1 MSSRNA
7 YLSSV
12 ERADAVALRRAL
24 LVAQERFSAGEAS
37 ARALTAVVRAELEKG
52 DTVRPQYIEL
62 VDAQSLDPVDDA
74 TAGDV
79 IAIAA
84 FVGRTRL
91 IDNHALS

>member
-1 MSSRNA
+1 
-7 YLSSV
+7 
-12 ERADAVALRRAL
+12 
-24 LVAQERFSAGEAS
+24 
-37 ARALTAVVRAELEKG
+37 
-52 DTVRPQYIEL
+52 